1 MGGFLL
7 NSRLSTVSLE
17 NIMLKKHSFSL
28 PVALFCSALAIS
40 ACATK
45 PQEAAV
51 AEPVPAPA
59 PVAAPAPE
67 AAPALAST
75 TVADQPVPAA
85 AVAAEQPAAPKPV
98 VKKAKKKTVKAA
110 PPKAAPVE
118 PVAAPAP
125 VVKQEAPAAV
135 PAAQEPAPAVVVT
148 PLAPAAATP
157 GFLEKY
163 WMWLLGVV
171 VAVIAFLLMKK
182 KDRSSN
188 KSIGHGTYAGCAGK
202 WRIHAS
208 RKAVEIVFP

>member
-1 MGGFLL
+1 MPVVFMVLQKNFRLTLPKVCLARISMGGFLL
-7 NSRLSTVSLE
+7 KSRLSTVSLE
-17 NIMLKKHSFSL
+17 NTMLKMHSFSL

-51 AEPVPAPA
+51 TEPA

-75 TVADQPVPAA
+75 TVADQPVPVA
-85 AVAAEQPAAPKPV
+85 AVATEQPAAPKPV
-98 VKKAKKKTVKAA
+98 VKKARKKTAKAA

-148 PLAPAAATP
+148 PLAPAAASP

-163 WMWLLGVV
+163 WMWLLGLV

-182 KDRSSN
+182 KD
-188 KSIGHGTYAGCAGK
+188 
-202 WRIHAS
+202 
-208 RKAVEIVFP
+208 